1 VNRAGKDI
9 AVIGMGCRFPDADSG
24 AALFRNLLHNRD
36 SVREIPLARWNAQA
50 LYQPPTHAAHEG
62 PSISSKW
69 GGFIDGVELFDSRFF
84 KILPTEAEL
93 LDPQQKLFLTCSWEA
108 LEDAGYAR
116 RSATAGKPIGVY
128 AGVTWSEFSL
138 YANEYGYLHNRYR
151 GAGSLYWGIPNRVS
165 YFFDFTGPS
174 LAIDTACSSSL
185 VALHLAVQS
194 LQSGE
199 TSMALA
205 GGVNLNLHPAKYLF
219 LSGSNFLSTEGKC
232 RGFGEG
238 GSGYVPS
245 EGVAVLVL
253 KPLAAAVAEGDRI
266 YGVIRGTATNHG
278 GKATGYTVPNPRAH
292 SEVIAAALQ
301 RARVTARDI
310 SYVECHG
317 TGTDLGD
324 PIEIAGLRMA
334 FEAATRDRNFCGI
347 GTVKSNIGHC
357 EAAAGVAGLI
367 KVLHGMRAG
376 TLPATLHAQEPNR
389 KIDFANSPFYLVQ
402 QNRSWRTD
410 GSALFAGVSS
420 FGAGGSNGHCI
431 VQSYAAQ
438 PAAVKTARVPRK
450 SAHAPMPQF
459 VPISALNPERTHAYC
474 AELLKYLRVHESAAD
489 EPALIDL
496 VHTLQQRES
505 FEHRVAF
512 VAPSLGALKLLL
524 AQYLDDDTPRSV
536 LDAPDADP
544 AQTTAA
550 ALWVEGGLKLQDL
563 PRNPASRLLSLPT
576 YAFERVRSWLHTEP
590 TLYARSATDAVL
602 RPLHPLL
609 DENLSV
615 AALGAFA
622 KTLRRDEYFLDE
634 HWVEGDPVLP
644 GVCLMEMVGAAAR
657 IYLQQ
662 PQVGALALSDVW
674 FLEPVAL
681 RADDGAA
688 LAALRVEV
696 QFTQSTDHLRFD
708 VLSRGG
714 TLRHTSGKLRTV
726 AAAAPLPLDLAQI
739 AAGCTHAVAPV
750 AFYARFG
757 RSGIVQKGCFQVV
770 TDFRCDTHQAIVQ
783 LRLDER
789 FAGDLQYA
797 MNPTLLDGAVQAAM
811 FHVFV
816 QQPET
821 ATILP
826 FQVGALIQYRPLEA
840 DLTVVASRIHLPSKK
855 YEISLC
861 NRRGDVLAQFQ
872 DFVLREHRDKRQ
884 ALRPLLFAV
893 EQILRQQIAQAST
906 AAARPQAP
914 ESTAALQTTACL
926 LLAAPLQAEVLPP
939 HNSSVAWTS
948 LALPSAVADASVFS
962 ALTHW
967 IQSQSGLAQVAI
979 VFDADAT
986 LASPEAQHADAFA
999 VLSRH
1004 ARTLFD
1010 AAQSIAA
1017 ANRPAD
1023 VIVAVCGTGPLRGA
1037 LAQAGAAMLKC
1048 LNAELPKQRWRLL
1061 ELCAPVA
1068 RAAVRETLA
1077 AEFIGAASAARITYQ
1092 DGQRLLEVLRELPLQ
1107 QPAAVLPA
1115 APEAWIV
1122 TGGGG
1127 RLGMMAAQ
1135 LLLAAGK
1142 HVVLLGRS
1150 LLDEAKT
1157 LALEAAAA
1165 AGRSIAAA
1173 PDAGWRYLQCDLT
1186 DRRAVAAAVDSAVWR
1201 HRSSW
1206 GIVHCAGQIQ
1216 DGAFVQ
1222 KKWRS
1227 VEQVLRAKAESLL
1240 LLAECLAEQDVRR
1253 LCLFSS
1259 LTSLFGNRGQTD
1271 YAFANGVLDGFA
1283 ALAHHVFRSRPGV
1296 TVMHWPY
1303 WEEGGMRIAT
1313 DKLGAYADTFLTQA
1327 LPTAVGLEL
1336 LTWMLHG
1343 EVPQGDRS
1351 VAVERA
1357 GVVYSDAGLAQLQ
1370 ERLLLKPAPESLP
1383 VAPRHDRQPG
1393 NQQPSDGEGVAGPQE
1408 FGQQE
1413 VGQRDKAA
1421 EGAPPA
1427 GTRMQVQ
1434 RYLLQ
1439 FFERQLKLS
1448 LTDEDLHLPFAELGV
1463 DSIAQMDLINKL
1475 ERENRFS
1482 EIPQSLLVE
1491 NTTLASLTEFFLEH
1505 HRHADYS
1512 VRDYS
1517 LG

>member
-1 VNRAGKDI
+1 MNRAVKDI

-36 SVREIPLARWNAQA
+36 SVREIPPVRWNAQA
-50 LYQPPTHAAHEG
+50 LYQPPIQASHHAAPEG
-62 PSISSKW
+62 HRISSKW
-69 GGFIDGVELFDSRFF
+69 GGFIDDVELFDPRFF

-128 AGVTWSEFSL
+128 AGVTWNEFSL
-138 YANEYGYLHNRYR
+138 YANEYGYLNNRYC

-253 KPLAAAVAEGDRI
+253 KPLAAAVADGDRI

-292 SEVIAAALQ
+292 CDVISAALR

-357 EAAAGVAGLI
+357 EAAAGVAGVI

-376 TLPATLHAQEPNR
+376 MLPATLHAQEPNR

-402 QNRSWRTD
+402 QNRAWRGED
-410 GSALFAGVSS
+410 GALFAGVSS

-431 VQSYAAQ
+431 LQSYAAQ
-438 PAAVKTARVPRK
+438 APALKVARAARM
-450 SAHAPMPQF
+450 PMPQF
-459 VPISALNPERTHAYC
+459 VPISALNLERTRTYC
-474 AELLKYLRVHESAAD
+474 TALLQFLRTYELAAD
-489 EPALIDL
+489 EPALVDV

-512 VAPSLGALKLLL
+512 VAPSLEALKLLI
-524 AQYLDDDTPRSV
+524 AQYLDDETPRSV

-550 ALWVEGGLKLQDL
+550 ALWVEGGLELQDL
-563 PRNPASRLLSLPT
+563 PRIPASRLLSLPT

-590 TLYARSATDAVL
+590 TLYAPPATDPVL
-602 RPLHPLL
+602 RPLHPLI

-615 AALGAFA
+615 AAQGAFA

-662 PQVGALALSDVW
+662 TRVGALALSDVW

-696 QFTQSTDHLRFD
+696 QLTPSGDHHRFD

-714 TLRHTSGKLRTV
+714 TLRHMSGKLRAV
-726 AAAAPLPLDLAQI
+726 AAAAPMPLDLAQI
-739 AAGCTHAVAPV
+739 AAGCTQAVAPA

-770 TDFRCDTHQAIVQ
+770 TDFRCDAQHAIVQ
-783 LRLDER
+783 LRLDDR
-789 FAGDLQYA
+789 FTGETRYA

-826 FQVGALIQYRPLEA
+826 FQIGALIQYRPLEA
-840 DLTVVASRIHLPSKK
+840 DLTVVARLIHLPSKK
-855 YEISLC
+855 YEISVC

-872 DFVLREHRDKRQ
+872 DFVLREYRDKRQ

-893 EQILRQQIAQAST
+893 EQISRPHIAHASAADALPAHDG
-906 AAARPQAP
+906 AAAWTQRTLHP
-914 ESTAALQTTACL
+914 AAT
-926 LLAAPLQAEVLPP
+926 
-939 HNSSVAWTS
+939 
-948 LALPSAVADASVFS
+948 DAS
-962 ALTHW
+962 ALAGLTQW
-967 IQSQSGLAQVAI
+967 IQSQPGLARAALVI
-979 VFDADAT
+979 DADAAVAT
-986 LASPEAQHADAFA
+986 PELPQADAFA
-999 VLSRH
+999 TLNLH

-1010 AAQSIAA
+1010 AAQSVVA
-1017 ANRPAD
+1017 ANRPTD
-1023 VIVAVCGTGPLRGA
+1023 VIVAVCGTGPLRAA
-1037 LAQAGAAMLKC
+1037 LAQAAAAMLKC

-1061 ELCAPVA
+1061 ELCVPMA
-1068 RAAVRETLA
+1068 RAALRETLA
-1077 AEFIGAASAARITYQ
+1077 AEFADDAGAVRITYQ
-1092 DGQRLLEVLRELPLQ
+1092 DGQRLLEVLRELPLPT
-1107 QPAAVLPA
+1107 PAAVLPA

-1150 LLDEAKT
+1150 TLDEAKT
-1157 LALEAAAA
+1157 LALDAAAA
-1165 AGRSIAAA
+1165 AGRSVTAA
-1173 PDAGWRYLQCDLT
+1173 PDAGWRYRQCDLT

-1216 DGAFVQ
+1216 DGAFVH

-1227 VEQVLRAKAESLL
+1227 VEPVLRAKAESLL
-1240 LLAECLAEQDVRR
+1240 LLAECLSEQDVRR
-1253 LCLFSS
+1253 VCLFSS

-1283 ALAHHVFRSRPGV
+1283 ALAHSLFSSRPGV
-1296 TVMHWPY
+1296 TVMQWPY
-1303 WEEGGMRIAT
+1303 WEEGGMRIAA
-1313 DKLGAYADTFLTQA
+1313 DKLGAYADSFLTQA

-1336 LTWMLHG
+1336 LAWMLHG

-1357 GVVYSDAGLAQLQ
+1357 GVVYSDAGLVQLQ
-1370 ERLLLKPAPESLP
+1370 ERLLLKPAPMAVPAVPALRRDERSAVHPRLP
-1383 VAPRHDRQPG
+1383 VA
-1393 NQQPSDGEGVAGPQE
+1393 DGQAA
-1408 FGQQE
+1408 
-1413 VGQRDKAA
+1413 QRDLAA
-1421 EGAPPA
+1421 EDGAPAA

-1434 RYLLQ
+1434 RYLRQ

-1448 LTDEDLHLPFAELGV
+1448 LSDEDLHLPFAELGV

-1491 NTTLASLTEFFLEH
+1491 NTTLASLTDFFLEH
-1505 HRHADYS
+1505 HAHADYS